1 MSEETAVCR
10 GCRSKLRG
18 QPYYKGGNAYSLETG
33 KEVKKCHYGGFV
45 CSRSCD
51 VRACLDLESSM
62 PGCGT
67 IKGYSQL
74 SPYAK
79 QRIETNWPEGQ

>member
-18 QPYYKGGNAYSLETG
+18 QPYYKGGNAYSLVTG
-33 KEVKKCHYGGFV
+33 KEAKKCHYGGFV

-51 VRACLDLESSM
+51 VRACVELEGTM

-67 IKGYSQL
+67 VNAYSRL

-79 QRIETNWPEGQ
+79 QRIESNWPEGQ